1 MKTGFLITARLKS
14 SRLPKKLLLEVNGE
28 PYIVWMLRRLKLAK
42 ELSEIVICTSTN
54 PQDDELV
61 RIAKQEGVNVF
72 RGSEEDV
79 IQRLYDAALEYD
91 LDYIINMTADCPL
104 LPYELIGHV
113 IETYRQTNADL
124 VKCHDLP
131 VGLFLSGLKIEAMKK
146 LINMKASGH
155 TEYWLYYF
163 LKTNFFNVV
172 NLKVDDK
179 WIRPQYRIALDY
191 PEDHE
196 FLSKLFQGLGP
207 DAYSKTTS
215 EIVQFLDNNPE
226 LGKINIDCNTKGA
239 DRTAQDD
246 TSKVILKDGTI
257 LN

>member
-14 SRLPKKLLLEVNGE
+14 SRLPKKLLLEVNGQ

-54 PQDDELV
+54 PQDDELAE
-61 RIAKQEGVNVF
+61 IAEREGVKVF

-79 IQRLYDAALEYD
+79 IQRLYDAAMEYD

-104 LPYELIGHV
+104 LPYELIGHL
-113 IETYRQTNADL
+113 IETYEQTGADL

-131 VGLFLSGLKIEAMKK
+131 AGMFLSGLKLDAVKRLTEMKG
-146 LINMKASGH
+146 SGH

-163 LKTNFFNVV
+163 LKTDLFNVKV
-172 NLKVDDK
+172 LDVDENLL
-179 WIRPQYRIALDY
+179 RANYRLILDY

-196 FLSKLFQGLGP
+196 FLQKVYEGLG
-207 DAYSKTTS
+207 AETFKKTS
-215 EIVQFLDNNPE
+215 EEIVAYLDAHPQLAE
-226 LGKINIDCNTKGA
+226 INATCNAKGA
-239 DRTAQDD
+239 ERTKNDK
-246 TSKVILKDGTI
+246 TSQVILKDGTI
-257 LN
+257 LA